1 MIVKFGTDGVRGVAN
16 VELTPEIAFALG
28 RAGSRVL
35 GKPDKKTVIVI
46 GRDTRISGPMLE
58 AAFNAG
64 ACSAGADV
72 ISLGVMPTP
81 GVAYLTGKY
90 AADFGVVIS
99 ASHNPAADNG
109 IKFFGPHGYKLPDEA
124 EREIERILAQELDQ
138 IPRGSGS
145 DVGRILTA
153 DSAVDDYIEFLCS
166 CYDPVSAQCP
176 LRIVVDCAHGAASDI
191 APRLWQKTG
200 LVVKFINCQPD
211 GININD
217 HCGSTHT
224 QMLMDTVREQSAD
237 LGVAYDGDSDR
248 CIFVDENGQELDGDY
263 ILGIFA
269 LYLQERPLEPARVV
283 GTVMSNIGL
292 ELLLQ
297 QHNIEFISAPV
308 GDRYVLENMNSSGA
322 VIGGEQSGHII
333 LSRYADTGDGLLTS
347 LKMVEILQKQGQS
360 FSKLASVLQ
369 KKPQMLVNVRV
380 ADKDTVLDSPVM
392 QEALTAAHARLGA
405 EGKIV
410 LRPSGTEPVVRL
422 MAQGNDPVLIADI
435 LLQLENVLQQI

>member
-1 MIVKFGTDGVRGVAN
+1 M
-16 VELTPEIAFALG
+16 
-28 RAGSRVL
+28 
-35 GKPDKKTVIVI
+35 
-46 GRDTRISGPMLE
+46 
-58 AAFNAG
+58 
-64 ACSAGADV
+64 
-72 ISLGVMPTP
+72 
-81 GVAYLTGKY
+81 
-90 AADFGVVIS
+90 
-99 ASHNPAADNG
+99 
-109 IKFFGPHGYKLPDEA
+109 
-124 EREIERILAQELDQ
+124 
-138 IPRGSGS
+138 
-145 DVGRILTA
+145 
-153 DSAVDDYIEFLCS
+153 
-166 CYDPVSAQCP
+166 
-176 LRIVVDCAHGAASDI
+176 
-191 APRLWQKTG
+191 
-200 LVVKFINCQPD
+200 
-211 GININD
+211 
-217 HCGSTHT
+217 
-224 QMLMDTVREQSAD
+224 
-237 LGVAYDGDSDR
+237 
-248 CIFVDENGQELDGDY
+248 DENGQELDGDY

-269 LYLQERPLEPARVV
+269 LYLQKRPLEPARVV

-422 MAQGNDPVLIADI
+422 MAQGNDPALIADI